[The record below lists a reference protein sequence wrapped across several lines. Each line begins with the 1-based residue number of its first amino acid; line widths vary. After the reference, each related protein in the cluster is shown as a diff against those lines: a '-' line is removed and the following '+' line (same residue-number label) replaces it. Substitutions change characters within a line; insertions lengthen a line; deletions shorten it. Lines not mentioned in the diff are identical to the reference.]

1 MAVREP
7 DRLMFTQYLRDL
19 PTGHVESLPG
29 ALRVDGESRCA
40 YLISRTTDV
49 LDQALV
55 AKPLHGH
62 IDEVRRQFLAACLNR
77 SEIVHDER

>member
-1 MAVREP
+1 MAVREQ
-7 DRLMFTQYLRDL
+7 DRLMLTQYLRDL

-29 ALRVDGESRCA
+29 AIRVAGKTRCS

-55 AKPLHGH
+55 AEPLHGH
-62 IDEVRRQFLAACLNR
+62 IDEVGGQFLAACLNR